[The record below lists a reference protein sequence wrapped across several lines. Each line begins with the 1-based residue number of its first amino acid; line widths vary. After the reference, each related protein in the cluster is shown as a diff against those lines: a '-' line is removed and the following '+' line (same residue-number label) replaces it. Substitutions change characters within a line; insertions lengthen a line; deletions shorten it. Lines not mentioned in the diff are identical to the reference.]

1 MTDDSSSVGAMEEG
15 YTFTGVLWEPPGES
29 SWVFVTLSVEDSEEI
44 SMRVPR
50 RPGFGSVRVAV
61 RIHETEWST
70 SIFPSSEL
78 GSYVLPIK
86 RSVRQQE
93 GLEVGDVA
101 ELVIRLVDDFA
112 R

>member
-1 MTDDSSSVGAMEEG
+1 MEEG
-15 YTFTGVLWEPPGES
+15 YVFAGVLWEPPGES

-50 RPGFGSVRVAV
+50 RRGFGSVRVAV
-61 RIHETEWST
+61 RIRDTEWST
-70 SIFPSSEL
+70 SIFPSNEL

-86 RSVRQQE
+86 RSVREQE

-101 ELVIRLVDDFA
+101 ELVIRLVGDIA